1 MGEKSAGAAYSRAP
15 LVLSVSPQPTFIVER
30 NHLTAEKR
38 QIGWLKKRGAESEGP
53 FLAAVVPAQLP
64 LFEFL
69 FNIIQ
74 TEILAPRWT

>member
-38 QIGWLKKRGAESEGP
+38 QIGWLKKGALKARGRS
-53 FLAAVVPAQLP
+53 
-64 LFEFL
+64 
-69 FNIIQ
+69 
-74 TEILAPRWT
+74 